1 LVGVLSS
8 QPNRIFYYYNIN
20 HNDICINNKIFL
32 KNKKNP
38 KTAKPRNPSTLPES
52 RKPFFHSTCMCGV
65 AGKMARISELA
76 HSILNPVKN
85 NACSR
90 INPYF
95 LQMMKK
101 GGAGCL
107 RGKEAKG
114 VDCEY
119 TLPSQ
124 PNRVINLVEGLLKKL
139 KK

>member
-1 LVGVLSS
+1 MLRDKSV
-8 QPNRIFYYYNIN
+8 
-20 HNDICINNKIFL
+20 FL
-32 KNKKNP
+32 RMLKK
-38 KTAKPRNPSTLPES
+38 
-52 RKPFFHSTCMCGV
+52 G
-65 AGKMARISELA
+65 
-76 HSILNPVKN
+76 
-85 NACSR
+85 
-90 INPYF
+90 
-95 LQMMKK
+95 